1 MKNKL
6 SKITIICLFLGII
19 CGLLFPTI
27 INEISF
33 IGTIY
38 INMLKFM
45 IIPLI
50 STSIITTIYKSK
62 NLKDKTIAKTILL
75 FIIMFTLTFI
85 LTSIIILIL
94 KPGENYS
101 LNIIKWEG
109 ESNNLKISEIIT
121 NLFPSNIINILQNNS
136 MFSAIIF
143 SAVFAIAAT
152 KVKDSESLINII
164 DKLKEVLY
172 KILEYIMYITP
183 VAVFVLIGSA
193 ASNYKIDIIF
203 FGIKYILTA
212 YLCSIVALIAIMI
225 IPSCIFG
232 KIKIRDYIKKVYKVW
247 IISITTCSSVVTLP
261 TTIKTCNEEF
271 KIPEK
276 ITNLVVPLGTTIHMC
291 GGAVSFALLGIFT
304 SQLYNIDITIG
315 LYLKML
321 ISSIIINMAAPGIPS
336 GGIAIGAS
344 YLTILNIPLEFMGIY
359 SGIYKLLDMSYTTLN
374 VTGDITANI
383 ILNNR
388 IKNSKI

>member
-1 MKNKL
+1 
-6 SKITIICLFLGII
+6 
-19 CGLLFPTI
+19 
-27 INEISF
+27 
-33 IGTIY
+33 
-38 INMLKFM
+38 
-45 IIPLI
+45 
-50 STSIITTIYKSK
+50 
-62 NLKDKTIAKTILL
+62 
-75 FIIMFTLTFI
+75 
-85 LTSIIILIL
+85 
-94 KPGENYS
+94 
-101 LNIIKWEG
+101 
-109 ESNNLKISEIIT
+109 
-121 NLFPSNIINILQNNS
+121 
-136 MFSAIIF
+136 MFSAIIL
-143 SAVFAIAAT
+143 SVIFAIAAT
-152 KVKDSESLINII
+152 KVKDSENLINII

-193 ASNYKIDIIF
+193 ASNYKIDIIS

-212 YLCSIVALIAIMI
+212 YLCSIVALITIMI

>member
-1 MKNKL
+1 MKNKI

-27 INEISF
+27 MNEISF

-62 NLKDKTIAKTILL
+62 NLNDKTIAKTILL

-85 LTSIIILIL
+85 LTSIITLIL

-152 KVKDSESLINII
+152 KVKDSENLINII

-183 VAVFVLIGSA
+183 AAVFVLIGNA
-193 ASNYKIDIIF
+193 ASNYKIDIIS
-203 FGIKYILTA
+203 FGIKYVLTA
-212 YLCSIVALIAIMI
+212 YLCSIVALITIMI

-247 IISITTCSSVVTLP
+247 IISITTCSSIVALP

-344 YLTILNIPLEFMGIY
+344 YLSILSIPLEFIVIY
-359 SGIYKLLDMSYTTLN
+359 SGIYKLLDMFYTTLN

-388 IKNSKI
+388 INNS